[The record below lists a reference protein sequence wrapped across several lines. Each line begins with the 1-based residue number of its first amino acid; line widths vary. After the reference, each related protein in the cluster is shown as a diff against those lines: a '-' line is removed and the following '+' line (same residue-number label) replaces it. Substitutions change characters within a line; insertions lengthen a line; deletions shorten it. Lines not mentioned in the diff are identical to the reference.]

1 MHCSIYPLH
10 YSQWCLKRTIYDV
23 FSINRELRSEKYM
36 SKEEYYLTVYSSA
49 MELIE
54 NLTWKELTGITEKEF
69 TD

>member
-1 MHCSIYPLH
+1 
-10 YSQWCLKRTIYDV
+10 
-23 FSINRELRSEKYM
+23 M